1 MGISLG
7 SLAARFDCE
16 LVGDADAEVTHVA
29 TLANAGPGALS
40 FLANPAYRD
49 QLADTQAS
57 AVLLKAEHAEH
68 SPVSVLVSD
77 DPYLSFARI
86 ARELHPVPERPP
98 GVHPSAVVDPGA
110 KIADSAYV
118 GPLAFV
124 GEAAEV
130 AANAHVGPGCVVGE
144 RCVVGESSRLIANVT
159 LVQDVRIGM
168 RTIVHPGAVLGSD
181 GFGNARSES
190 GWVKVPQVGGV
201 RIGDDVEI
209 GANTTID
216 RGAIDDTII
225 DSGVRLDNLI
235 QIAHNVRIGEHTAI
249 AATAGISGSTT
260 IGKRCMLAGRVGIVG
275 HVSVCDDVI
284 ITGAAVVTKDITEP
298 GVYSAS
304 FAAEKDSE
312 WKRRVIKFK
321 RLDKLLDRVSML
333 EERLEKLSDKPVD
346 RNE

>member
-29 TLANAGPGALS
+29 TLANASAGALS

-49 QLADTQAS
+49 QLASTGAG
-57 AVLLKAEHAEH
+57 AVILKPGDAEH

-77 DPYLSFARI
+77 DPYLLFARI
-86 ARELHPVPERPP
+86 AAELHPPPDHPP
-98 GVHPSAVVDPGA
+98 GVHPSAVVDPSA
-110 KIADSAYV
+110 NVADSAYV
-118 GPLAFV
+118 GPLSVV
-124 GEAAEV
+124 GEDAEV
-130 AANAHVGPGCVVGE
+130 AARAHVGPGCIVGD
-144 RCVVGESSRLIANVT
+144 RCVVGESARLIANVT
-159 LVQDVRIGM
+159 LVQDVKVGK
-168 RTIVHPGAVLGSD
+168 RTIVHPGAVVGSD
-181 GFGNARSES
+181 GFGNAMSKS

-201 RIGDDVEI
+201 SIGDDVEI

-216 RGAIDDTII
+216 RGAIDDTVIE
-225 DSGVRLDNLI
+225 SGVRLDNLI

-249 AATAGISGSTT
+249 AATTGISGSTT

-298 GVYSAS
+298 GMYSGS
-304 FAAEKDSE
+304 FAAEKDGD

-321 RLDKLLDRVSML
+321 RLDKLVDRVAA
-333 EERLEKLSDKPVD
+333 LEKQMSESVD
-346 RNE
+346 PNE